1 MDFDLQIQPFFWVEH
16 DSGQASLCLSAGRYL
31 PELFDS
37 RAEEG
42 FVGNGYDWA
51 SLAQV
56 FLDERM
62 PNLTDLVR
70 FDPEAGM
77 FTAYSDNRE
86 ALRRFALAFKAACE
100 DDKLIADLFS
110 RAELD

>member
-16 DSGQASLCLSAGRYL
+16 DSGQATLCLSAGRYL

-37 RAEEG
+37 RAGEG
-42 FVGNGYDWA
+42 FVGNGYDWT

-62 PNLTDLVR
+62 PNLTGLVL

-86 ALRRFALAFKAACE
+86 ALRRFALAFKDACE
-100 DDKLIADLFS
+100 DDMLIANLFS
-110 RAELD
+110 RTELD

>member
-1 MDFDLQIQPFFWVEH
+1 MDFDTQIQPFFWVDH
-16 DSGQASLCLSAGRYL
+16 DNGQASLCLPAGRYKQS
-31 PELFDS
+31 LFNS

-42 FVGNGYDWA
+42 FEGNGYDWA

-62 PNLTDLVR
+62 PVLKDIVL

-77 FTAYSDNRE
+77 FTAYSDNGE
-86 ALRRFALAFKAACE
+86 ALRRFVLAFKDACE
-100 DDKLIADLFS
+100 DDVLIADLFS
-110 RAELD
+110 RAQLD